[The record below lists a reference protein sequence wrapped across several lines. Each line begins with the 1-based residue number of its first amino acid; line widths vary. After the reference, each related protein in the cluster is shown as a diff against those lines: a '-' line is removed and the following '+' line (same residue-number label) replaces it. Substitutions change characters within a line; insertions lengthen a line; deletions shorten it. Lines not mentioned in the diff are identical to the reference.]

1 MLQIFNIFC
10 NSFKPGRFHP
20 SNNINLMTSKIF
32 KLIIIIS
39 SIIFLACNQT
49 TNNKDSEID
58 IGFSQGLGGHP
69 WRSAMNYSMKI
80 QASLHSEVDLTILKA
95 DDVIENQIKN
105 IQTFIDEKVDV
116 IIVSPI
122 DPEALVDIIEKA
134 YDQGIPV
141 ILLDRK
147 INSNK
152 YTTYIGA
159 DNIEVG
165 RQAAQYIASSTNK
178 EINIIEIKGSD
189 NSSPTRERSKGF
201 HEVLDNLSNIHIT
214 KSFKGLPIDE
224 LKNTFDSISSNKIDY
239 LFAFNDDLAGKSWEI
254 ARKSG
259 VENQLKFIGVDGLN
273 SSAGGIQMILDGKL
287 NATILYPTGA
297 VEAIET
303 AIKIHNNKTV
313 AKRQVL
319 GTTIIDRFNV
329 DIMRNQFDKIDEQ
342 QAIIEN
348 QVSAIKE
355 QKQLYYSQNNLLR
368 LSIFVLIVILSL
380 TVYSVYLIFTVRK
393 RNRQLTLNNE
403 KITIQRNQIEKIAS
417 EVKESN
423 DAKFNFFTG
432 LSHEF
437 KTPITL
443 ILSSIESLRE
453 NSKNKGSKPSYE
465 VELIN
470 KNSNR
475 LLRLINNLLDF
486 RKIED
491 KMFNMRAS
499 KTNVYHFSNGLYR
512 DFESEAKKRN
522 IKFGLVS
529 NNQDLELFFDRNLMD
544 KVYFNLLSNAFKF
557 TPDNGK
563 IDIII
568 HDHKKGNNVTITFKD
583 NGIGIPEDEMGN
595 VFEAFFKGSNNRK
608 NSSGI
613 GLHLS
618 KQFVELHLGKIEVNS
633 FQGTEFTI
641 TLFKGNTH
649 FNEDQIITEPEVID
663 ANLLNMTSEIIP
675 DDDDDYTEEI
685 NTTGEKHT
693 ILIIED
699 NKDLSFFLKNKL
711 QNEFQIILSDGTD
724 AIEQAFEHIP
734 DIIICDVNLPLKN
747 GFEICEILKND
758 LRTSHIPTIILTALG
773 NQESYMKGLKSGA
786 DLYLTKPFNYSIL
799 TQSIKSLLYN
809 REKLRYYYT
818 NNINKLTSN
827 KSFGNIEQEFV
838 SKLNSHINK
847 NIDNSNFTVEN
858 LAASLHISRVQLYRK
873 VKAIFGINI
882 SDYINNL
889 KLDIAKE
896 MLDKSTLTISEI
908 AYKNGFSSP
917 NYFSTVFKNKF
928 GMSPNSYRKSN
939 NKDNE

>member
-1 MLQIFNIFC
+1 
-10 NSFKPGRFHP
+10 
-20 SNNINLMTSKIF
+20 MTSKIF
-32 KLIIIIS
+32 KIIIVTS
-39 SIIFLACNQT
+39 SILFWACNQT
-49 TNNKDSEID
+49 INNEDSNIK

-69 WRSAMNYSMKI
+69 WRAAMNYSMEI
-80 QASLHSEVDLTILKA
+80 QASLHSEVELTILKA
-95 DDVIENQIKN
+95 DDVVENQIKN
-105 IQTFIDEKVDV
+105 IQTFIDKKVDV

-122 DPEALVDIIEKA
+122 DPDALVPVIEKA
-134 YDQGIPV
+134 YSSGIPI

-178 EINIIEIKGSD
+178 EINVLEIKGDD

-201 HEVLDNLSNIHIT
+201 HEVLDKLSNVHII
-214 KSFKGLPIDE
+214 KSFKGLPVDDFKHTLDS
-224 LKNTFDSISSNKIDY
+224 LKDNKIDY
-239 LFAFNDDLAGKSWEI
+239 LFAFNDDLAGKAWEI

-273 SSAGGIQMILDGKL
+273 SSVGGIQMILDGKFS
-287 NATILYPTGA
+287 ATILYPTGA

-303 AIKIHNNKTV
+303 AIKIHHKETV

-348 QVSAIKE
+348 QVSAIKK
-355 QKQLYYSQNNLLR
+355 QKQLYYSQNNLLK
-368 LSIFVLIVILSL
+368 LSVFVLIVILSL
-380 TVYSVYLIFTVRK
+380 TIYSIYLIFTVRK

-403 KITIQRNQIEKIAS
+403 KITIQRNQIEKIAN
-417 EVKESN
+417 EVKDSN

-465 VELIN
+465 IELIN

-499 KTNVYHFSNGLYR
+499 KTNVYDFSNGLYR

-522 IKFGLVS
+522 IKFELTT

-568 HDHKKGNNVTITFKD
+568 HDNKKGNNVTITFKD
-583 NGIGIPEDEMGN
+583 NGIGIPEDEMSN

-618 KQFVELHLGKIEVNS
+618 KQFIELHLGKIEVSS

-663 ANLLNMTSEIIP
+663 ANLLDMTSEIIP
-675 DDDDDYTEEI
+675 DDEDNYTEEI
-685 NTTGEKHT
+685 NTTGDKHS

-711 QNEFQIILSDGTD
+711 QSEFQIILSDGTD
-724 AIEQAFEHIP
+724 ATEQAFEHIP

-773 NQESYMKGLKSGA
+773 NQESYMQGLKSGA

-838 SKLNSHINK
+838 SKLNGFINQ
-847 NIDNSNFTVEN
+847 NIDNSDFSVEN
-858 LAASLHISRVQLYRK
+858 LAESLHISRVQLYRK
-873 VKAIFGINI
+873 VKAIFGINV

-917 NYFSTVFKNKF
+917 NYFSTVFKNKY
-928 GMSPNSYRKSN
+928 GISPNSYRKSIS
-939 NKDNE
+939 NKDIE

>member
-1 MLQIFNIFC
+1 
-10 NSFKPGRFHP
+10 
-20 SNNINLMTSKIF
+20 MTSKIL
-32 KLIIIIS
+32 KIIIIS
-39 SIIFLACNQT
+39 CSLFFIACNPT
-49 TNNKDSEID
+49 TNIGDSKIK

-69 WRSAMNYSMKI
+69 WRSAMNYSMEI

-95 DDVIENQIKN
+95 EDVVENQIN
-105 IQTFIDEKVDV
+105 DIQTFIDKKMDV

-122 DPEALVDIIEKA
+122 DSDALVPIVEKA
-134 YDQGIPV
+134 YDKGIPI

-147 INSNK
+147 INSTK

-159 DNIEVG
+159 DNLEVG
-165 RQAAQYIASSTNK
+165 RQAGQYIISSAKK
-178 EINIIEIKGSD
+178 EINVIEIKGDD
-189 NSSPTRERSKGF
+189 NSSPTKERSKGF
-201 HEVLDNLSNIHIT
+201 YEAIE
-214 KSFKGLPIDE
+214 KSPKVQIVKSLKGLPEDDFKHI
-224 LKNTFDSISSNKIDY
+224 LDSLNNKVDY
-239 LFAFNDDLAGKSWEI
+239 LFAFNDDLAEKAWEI
-254 ARKSG
+254 ARRSG

-273 SSAGGIQMILDGKL
+273 SPEGGIQMILDGKFS
-287 NATILYPTGA
+287 ATILYPTGA

-303 AIKIHNNKTV
+303 AIKIYQKETV

-368 LSIFVLIVILSL
+368 LSVVVLIVILSL
-380 TVYSVYLIFTVRK
+380 TIYSIYLIFTVRK

-403 KITIQRNQIEKIAS
+403 KITIQRNQIEKIAN

-465 VELIN
+465 IELIN

-522 IKFGLVS
+522 IKFGLTT

-568 HDHKKGNNVTITFKD
+568 HDNKKGNNVTITFKD
-583 NGIGIPEDEMGN
+583 NGIGIPEDEISN

-618 KQFVELHLGKIEVNS
+618 KQFVELHLGKIEVSS
-633 FQGTEFTI
+633 FQGTEFRI
-641 TLFKGNTH
+641 NLFKGNTH

-675 DDDDDYTEEI
+675 DDDDYAEEI
-685 NTTGEKHT
+685 ISTGDKAS

-711 QNEFQIILSDGTD
+711 QKEFQIILSDGTD
-724 AIEQAFEHIP
+724 ATEQAFEHIP

-747 GFEICEILKND
+747 GFEICEMLKND
-758 LRTSHIPTIILTALG
+758 LRTSHIPTVILTALG
-773 NQESYMKGLKSGA
+773 NKESYMQGLKSGA

-827 KSFGNIEQEFV
+827 KSFGNLEQEFV
-838 SKLNSHINK
+838 SKLNSCIHK
-847 NIDNSNFTVEN
+847 NIDNSNFSVEN
-858 LAASLHISRVQLYRK
+858 LAESLHISRVQLYRK
-873 VKAIFGINI
+873 VKAIFGVNV

-896 MLDKSTLTISEI
+896 MLDTSTLTISEI
-908 AYKNGFSSP
+908 AYNNGFSSP

-939 NKDNE
+939 ANKDNE

>member
-1 MLQIFNIFC
+1 
-10 NSFKPGRFHP
+10 
-20 SNNINLMTSKIF
+20 MTSKIF
-32 KLIIIIS
+32 KLIIITS
-39 SIIFLACNQT
+39 SILFLACKQT
-49 TNNKDSEID
+49 TNNGDSKIK

-69 WRSAMNYSMKI
+69 WRSAMNYSMEI
-80 QASLHSEVDLTILKA
+80 QASLHSEVELTILKA
-95 DDVIENQIKN
+95 NDILENQIKD
-105 IQTFIDEKVDV
+105 IQTFIDKNVDV

-122 DPEALVDIIEKA
+122 DPEALVRIVEKA
-134 YDQGIPV
+134 YDKGIPI

-147 INSNK
+147 INSTK

-165 RQAAQYIASSTNK
+165 RQAAQYIISSAKK
-178 EINIIEIKGSD
+178 EINVLEIKGDD
-189 NSSPTRERSKGF
+189 NSSPTQERSIGF
-201 HEVLDNLSNIHIT
+201 HQVLDKLPKVHVIKT
-214 KSFKGLPIDE
+214 FKGLPEDNFKYTLDTI
-224 LKNTFDSISSNKIDY
+224 NNNKIDY
-239 LFAFNDDLAGKSWEI
+239 LFAFNDELAGNAWEV

-273 SSAGGIQMILDGKL
+273 SSVGGIQMILDGKL
-287 NATILYPTGA
+287 SATILYPTGA

-303 AIKIHNNKTV
+303 AIKIYNKEIV

-368 LSIFVLIVILSL
+368 LSVVVLIVILSL
-380 TVYSVYLIFTVRK
+380 TIYSIYLIFTVRK

-403 KITIQRNQIEKIAS
+403 KITIQRNQIEKIAN

-453 NSKNKGSKPSYE
+453 SSKNKGNKSSYE
-465 VELIN
+465 IELIN

-522 IKFGLVS
+522 IKFELTT
-529 NNQDLELFFDRNLMD
+529 NNEKLELFFDRNLMD

-568 HDHKKGNNVTITFKD
+568 HDNKKGNNVTITFKD
-583 NGIGIPEDEMGN
+583 NGIGIPENEMKN

-618 KQFVELHLGKIEVNS
+618 KQFIELHLGEIEVNS
-633 FQGTEFTI
+633 FHGTEFII

-649 FNEDQIITEPEVID
+649 FNEDQIITEPEVVD
-663 ANLLNMTSEIIP
+663 ANLLNITSEIIP
-675 DDDDDYTEEI
+675 DDEDNYTEEI
-685 NTTGEKHT
+685 ITSGDKHS

-711 QNEFQIILSDGTD
+711 QSEFQIILSDGTD
-724 AIEQAFEHIP
+724 ATEQAFEHIP

-758 LRTSHIPTIILTALG
+758 LRTSHIPTVILTALG
-773 NQESYMKGLKSGA
+773 NKESYMQGLKSGA
-786 DLYLTKPFNYSIL
+786 DLFLTKPFNYSIL

-838 SKLNSHINK
+838 SKLNSYINK
-847 NIDNSNFTVEN
+847 NIDNSDFTVEN
-858 LAASLHISRVQLYRK
+858 LAESLHISRVQLYRK
-873 VKAIFGINI
+873 VKAIFGINV
-882 SDYINNL
+882 SDYINKL

-939 NKDNE
+939 SNKDNE

>member
-1 MLQIFNIFC
+1 
-10 NSFKPGRFHP
+10 
-20 SNNINLMTSKIF
+20 MTSKIF
-32 KLIIIIS
+32 KLIIIS
-39 SIIFLACNQT
+39 SFFLFLACNQV
-49 TNNKDSEID
+49 TNNEDSKIE

-69 WRSAMNYSMKI
+69 WRSAMNYSMEI
-80 QASLHSEVDLTILKA
+80 QASLHSGVKLNILKA
-95 DDVIENQIKN
+95 NDVVENQISN
-105 IQTFIDEKVDV
+105 IQTFINQKVDV

-122 DPEALVDIIEKA
+122 DPDALVPVIEKA
-134 YDQGIPV
+134 YDKGIPI

-147 INSNK
+147 INSTK

-159 DNIEVG
+159 DNTEVG
-165 RQAAQYIASSTNK
+165 RQAAQYITSSTNK
-178 EINIIEIKGSD
+178 TINVLEIRGDD

-201 HEVLDNLSNIHIT
+201 HEILDKHPNVHIV
-214 KSFKGLPIDE
+214 KSFKGLPVDE
-224 LKNTFDSISSNKIDY
+224 FKHTLDSLKNNKIDF
-239 LFAFNDDLAGKSWEI
+239 LFAFNDDLAGRAWEI

-273 SSAGGIQMILDGKL
+273 SPVGGIQMILDGKF

-303 AIKIHNNKTV
+303 AIKIFNKETV

-368 LSIFVLIVILSL
+368 LSVVVLIVILSL
-380 TVYSVYLIFTVRK
+380 TIYSIYLIFTVRK

-403 KITIQRNQIEKIAS
+403 KITIQRNQIEKIAN

-453 NSKNKGSKPSYE
+453 SSKNKGNKPSYE

-522 IKFGLVS
+522 IKFGLTT

-568 HDHKKGNNVTITFKD
+568 HDNKKGNNVTITFKD
-583 NGIGIPEDEMGN
+583 NGIGIPEDEMNN

-618 KQFVELHLGKIEVNS
+618 KQFIELHLGKIEVNS
-633 FQGTEFTI
+633 FHGTEFII

-663 ANLLNMTSEIIP
+663 ANLLNITSDIIP
-675 DDDDDYTEEI
+675 DDEDDNYTQEI
-685 NTTGEKHT
+685 VSTGDKAT

-711 QNEFQIILSDGTD
+711 QSEFQIILSDGTD

-773 NQESYMKGLKSGA
+773 NQESYMQGLKSGA
-786 DLYLTKPFNYSIL
+786 DLFLTKPFNYSIL

-827 KSFGNIEQEFV
+827 KSFGNLEQEFV
-838 SKLNSHINK
+838 SNLNSCINK
-847 NIDNSNFTVEN
+847 NIDNSDFSVEN
-858 LAASLHISRVQLYRK
+858 LAESLHISRVQLYRK
-873 VKAIFGINI
+873 VKAIFGINV

-939 NKDNE
+939 SNKDNE